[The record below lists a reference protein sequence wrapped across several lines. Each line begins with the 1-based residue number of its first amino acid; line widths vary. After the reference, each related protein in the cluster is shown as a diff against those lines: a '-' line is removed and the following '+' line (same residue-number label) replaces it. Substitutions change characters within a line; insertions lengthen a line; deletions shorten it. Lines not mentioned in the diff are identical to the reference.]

1 MKKTICLALILLA
14 NYSFTKPLICLFTD
28 LDGNLRGL
36 TIPENEIENV
46 LKKGTTVDGSS
57 LPGCTTINKSD
68 LLLKADLQS
77 LRETKKLDYIFCD
90 LFIDNNEP
98 FHACSR
104 KFLRSS
110 VDAIK
115 NNIDAEFLC
124 GPELEFYL
132 VNNNLEPVDKSG
144 YFSLET
150 DFKIRNFP
158 KNILK
163 KLIKV
168 GIEPEKC
175 HHEVSPGQY
184 EISLR
189 YNNALKIADDIVLT
203 RYIIEK
209 AASKLN
215 LKAIF
220 TPKPF
225 KQFNGSGMHIH
236 YSLRSNN
243 QNVFANINI
252 AENNGLS
259 EIARQFI
266 AGNLKYIKSLSL
278 MTNFSQESYNRLV
291 PGFEAPVLICWGQR
305 NRSAMIRQPLIQG
318 TAEEIKAGARVEIR
332 NPDLHNPYLAIGA
345 IAISGLA
352 GINEKLIPANQIN
365 ENLYK
370 ATLEK
375 LNELKIESL
384 PKDFNEALENFKK
397 TNLEGLSIELKKQ
410 IIALKE
416 KVSLI

>member
-1 MKKTICLALILLA
+1 
-14 NYSFTKPLICLFTD
+14 
-28 LDGNLRGL
+28 
-36 TIPENEIENV
+36 
-46 LKKGTTVDGSS
+46 
-57 LPGCTTINKSD
+57 
-68 LLLKADLQS
+68 
-77 LRETKKLDYIFCD
+77 
-90 LFIDNNEP
+90 
-98 FHACSR
+98 
-104 KFLRSS
+104 
-110 VDAIK
+110 
-115 NNIDAEFLC
+115 
-124 GPELEFYL
+124 
-132 VNNNLEPVDKSG
+132 
-144 YFSLET
+144 
-150 DFKIRNFP
+150 
-158 KNILK
+158 
-163 KLIKV
+163 
-168 GIEPEKC
+168 
-175 HHEVSPGQY
+175 
-184 EISLR
+184 
-189 YNNALKIADDIVLT
+189 
-203 RYIIEK
+203 
-209 AASKLN
+209 
-215 LKAIF
+215 
-220 TPKPF
+220 
-225 KQFNGSGMHIH
+225 MHIH
-236 YSLRSNN
+236 YSLRSNS
-243 QNVFANINI
+243 QNIFANIDI